1 MTSNLCFSQII
12 KIYDY
17 ENKNSIPGVTL
28 YLFKTSN
35 SLNSNQLIDTKI
47 TDNDGTVFIKSKEN
61 YKLKIDH
68 ISYKTFDTLINF
80 LSDTVDIKL
89 IKKINPLDEVVV
101 TGQIGSDR
109 VKNSLNNI
117 FLISRDEINKNS
129 SKNLNELLSSQALF
143 DIQVDPALGSSIS
156 IQGIS
161 GNNVNILVDGIPI
174 IGRKGSQIDLS
185 QISLSNVDRIEV
197 FKGPAAVSYGTNSTG
212 GVINLITIGD
222 NDDLIDLNFYL
233 ESIGVSQ
240 LDFQIKK
247 SYESQQFKF
256 NIGSYDFTGHGVDSL
271 RSKEWNPKKQKFSEL
286 YWSKNIGK
294 NKIQFKSSIFNEEL
308 IDMGNENFPPFNGTA
323 LDIYYLTNRNSNY
336 LKFNKFSD
344 KFDFNSL
351 FSYSTTKFKKSQ
363 FNIDLNNNS
372 QTQTLDPQFN
382 NQDFFK
388 TFYSRLEFNRFFS
401 SNNKLQLGF
410 DSNFEKI
417 RGAKIQNNYAE
428 IKELSFFTQ
437 GKVKLINN
445 ITSQIGLRLPY
456 HSIYS
461 APIIP
466 SFSLKYDFS
475 PSFIFRSSFSRG
487 FRAPTIKELFMEFID
502 INHNIVGNTDLQAE
516 KSNSFQ
522 SSITFTPKKNINN
535 FLSFNFEYF
544 LNDLTNKISLA
555 EIENTG
561 VYTYYNS
568 LNTNYKGIVFKLESN
583 LNSENKINFI
593 WNRYLIENE
602 LLQYTVPKQNFN
614 VSYSY
619 FDKKYSFGFNLNWKM
634 KSKTEYERFN
644 ELDELVLYTQEPY
657 NLLNVNFQKKFKNT
671 ILIKLGFKN
680 LLDVKKI
687 NSEIQDAVHSGS
699 QSLISWG
706 RTSYLSIIYSP
717 F

>member
-1 MTSNLCFSQII
+1 MTSNLCFSQLI

-28 YLFKTSN
+28 YLFKNSN

-89 IKKINPLDEVVV
+89 IKKNNPLDEVVV

-161 GNNVNILVDGIPI
+161 GNNVNILVDGIPV

-212 GVINLITIGD
+212 GVINLITIGND
-222 NDDLIDLNFYL
+222 DDLIDLNFYL

-286 YWSKNIGK
+286 YWSKNIGQ

-445 ITSQIGLRLPY
+445 ITSLIGLRLPY

-568 LNTNYKGIVFKLESN
+568 LNTKYKGIVFKLESN

-602 LLQYTVPKQNFN
+602 LLQYAIPKQNFN
-614 VSYSY
+614 VSYAY

-634 KSKTEYERFN
+634 KSKTEFERFN